1 MFKEH
6 EVDEI
11 EVEEAVTYYSIRGNT
26 DLQRISDEIEKVFVM
41 FGGKVGKNSDVE
53 DDEDSD
59 CDNDEDE
66 DDEEVGNNDL
76 LLSLEVL
83 VSSDVSLFW
92 GNLKRSRSVLNE
104 LYQRSI
110 LYLLFLV
117 FVHFNSSAK
126 IQS

>member
-1 MFKEH
+1 VFKEH

-11 EVEEAVTYYSIRGNT
+11 EVEEAVTYYSKRGNT

-41 FGGKVGKNSDVE
+41 FGGKVEKNSDVE

-92 GNLKRSRSVLNE
+92 GNLKRSKSVLNE

-110 LYLLFLV
+110 LILLFLV

-126 IQS
+126 IQC